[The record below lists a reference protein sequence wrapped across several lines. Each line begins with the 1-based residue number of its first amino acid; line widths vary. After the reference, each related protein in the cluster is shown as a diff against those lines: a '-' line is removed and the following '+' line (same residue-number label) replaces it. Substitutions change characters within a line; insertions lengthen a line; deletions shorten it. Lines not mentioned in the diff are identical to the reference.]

1 MGESKTIKNVVV
13 VGSDGYI
20 GENLCNYLIDRHMGV
35 FQFDNKNGPEFAAEN
50 LNGLGTN
57 MDFVIHLAAFP
68 GIINCTLD
76 FERAV
81 VENISSAF
89 WLFRLSYSQRIPCIF
104 ASSQAAKEPYDN
116 LYASIKRIIEVEADR
131 LNRRGADIRIFRLTN
146 VYGGKGYL
154 EKKNTVVKKFIMAQ
168 RKNKPLMINGD
179 GSQVRDFTHVNDVCD
194 AIYKCMLRERGFL
207 SPVDIGSGEGVSVLE
222 LAKMISEK
230 LTFLPESDTIGIS
243 RSVANPKLAKKL
255 FGFEAKHKLSEYLR
269 KEISHV

>member
-13 VGSDGYI
+13 MGSEGYI
-20 GENLCNYLIDRHMGV
+20 GENLCKYLLGKRMGV
-35 FQFDNKNGPEFAAEN
+35 FQFDSKTGQHAEN
-50 LNGLGTN
+50 FHTLGTN
-57 MDFVIHLAAFP
+57 MNFIVHLAAFP

-76 FERAV
+76 FDRAV
-81 VENISSAF
+81 TENISSAF
-89 WLFRLSYSQRIPCIF
+89 NVFRMAYIQKIPCIF

-146 VYGGKGYL
+146 VYGGYKYL
-154 EKKNTVVKKFIMAQ
+154 EKKNTVIKKFIMAQ

-243 RSVANPKLAKKL
+243 RSVANPKMAERL
-255 FGFEAKHKLSEYLR
+255 FGFTAKHKLSEYLR

>member
-1 MGESKTIKNVVV
+1 MGESKKIKNVVV
-13 VGSDGYI
+13 VGSEGYI
-20 GENLCNYLIDRHMGV
+20 GANLCDYLIKKRMGV
-35 FQFDNKNGPEFAAEN
+35 FQLDNDNGPDFAAEN
-50 LNGLGTN
+50 LDGLGTN
-57 MDFVIHLAAFP
+57 MNFIVHLAAFP

-76 FERAV
+76 FDRAA

-89 WLFRLSYSQRIPCIF
+89 NIFRMAYVQKIPVIF

-116 LYASIKRIIEVEADR
+116 LYASIKRIIEVEAVR

-146 VYGGKGYL
+146 VYGGQGYL
-154 EKKNTVVKKFIMAQ
+154 EKKNTVVKKFIMAK

-179 GSQVRDFTHVNDVCD
+179 GGQIRDFTHVNDVCD

-207 SPVDIGSGEGVSVLE
+207 SPVDIGSGEGVSVLD

-243 RSVANPKLAKKL
+243 RSVANPKMAEKL
-255 FGFEAKHKLSEYLR
+255 FGFSAKHKLSEYLR
-269 KEISHV
+269 KEI